1 MTGWLVQTLI
11 GTTLAML
18 AVLALRGIVARL
30 WGARVA
36 YALWLLPALRLVL
49 PPLPGWTALWAP
61 IFRTQPEVTVGIVD
75 PATAARFAELD
86 LKAIEAA
93 QVHAHASTP
102 AMLSAPPPP
111 AWTPDWPLLLLILWI
126 LGAALWFGWQMLRY
140 RHFVG
145 AALAQSELLSKRG
158 GIEVRVSPRVDGPLA
173 AGILRRRIFLPA
185 DFVQRYTSDERRL
198 VLLHEGAHHD
208 RHDLA
213 ANFAA
218 IALVALH
225 WWNPVAHWAYRAFRT
240 DQELACDATVLAGA
254 SGAARHDYGRAVL
267 KSVFTR
273 TPAPMCA
280 LNHKTQLKQ
289 RIGMMKNRSFG
300 PVRLALGGLFASTV
314 IGGGLLL
321 TAAGYVT
328 PVAAVV
334 PLAATA
340 QIAAVARPAPVAPAA
355 PVAPPAVRQTKR
367 AAPAAR
373 PDGSPAAPIGL
384 AYADI
389 RSDGS
394 VARAEAVANRAEA
407 EADRAEAAAD
417 RAEAEAE
424 AKADAATAMSER
436 VAEDMVSK
444 MDIDGMVRDSMNRAR
459 DRMIAKCEAKG
470 AKVDRNADLGVIA
483 MCGQNI
489 NEMVRVSLQS
499 ARASIQQSR
508 DLSDRQRAKALSALD
523 EAIGEIAK
531 DPDFATKR

>member
-1 MTGWLVQTLI
+1 MTGWLAQTLI

-18 AVLALRGIVARL
+18 AVLALRGVVARL

-36 YALWLLPALRLVL
+36 YALWLLPALRLIL
-49 PPLPGWTALWAP
+49 PPLPGWTALWVP
-61 IFRTQPEVTVGIVD
+61 VFRIQPDVNVGIVD
-75 PATAARFAELD
+75 PATAARFAEFD
-86 LKAIEAA
+86 LKAVEAA
-93 QVHAHASTP
+93 HAAPHAV
-102 AMLSAPPPP
+102 LSAPPPA
-111 AWTPDWPLLLLILWI
+111 AWTPDWPLMLLMLWI

-145 AALAQSELLSKRG
+145 AALAQSELLSERG

-213 ANFAA
+213 ANFVA

-300 PVRLALGGLFASTV
+300 PMRLAMGSLFASSV

-328 PVAAVV
+328 PVAAVAPV
-334 PLAATA
+334 APVAATSQVTA
-340 QIAAVARPAPVAPAA
+340 ISPAAPAA
-355 PVAPPAVRQTKR
+355 PVSPPSAVRPSKR

-373 PDGSPAAPIGL
+373 PDGSRAAPIGL

-407 EADRAEAAAD
+407 EADRAEAAAELSD
-417 RAEAEAE
+417 AEVE
-424 AKADAATAMSER
+424 AKAAAAFAVSEH

-470 AKVDRNADLGVIA
+470 AKVDRNADLGEIA

-489 NEMVRVSLQS
+489 NALVRVSLQS

-531 DPDFATKR
+531 DPDLGGRR